1 MVCAELALIIAA
13 AAYVPRLP
21 PPQLS
26 RQHQSSPLLA
36 TNAKIPEERSVA
48 SRAGI
53 AKSLLYGEGDEQAP
67 TTLEFANEIAR
78 NIPCLRDTINIV
90 AQDREALQLLQECND
105 QIRAVTEYLRPSAK
119 ETVRLALE
127 VALLAHHGQARRSG
141 APFVTHPVAVAVILA
156 HSNMEKATIVSGLLH
171 DTVEDTMVS
180 FEDIERAFGVD
191 VRKIVEGETK
201 VSKLPK
207 LVRSQMADEGM
218 MGEDSEATKIEEQV
232 ENMRSMFIAMSED
245 WRIVVVKL
253 ADRLHNMRTLQYMPI
268 EKRVSIAKET
278 LEIFSPVRAVAAH
291 TYSGDTDVPSAR
303 LHLLP
308 HSDVLRGFPLAPSWS
323 FALGPVLLAPLLV
336 VLCCRSIP
344 PSSRTGSACGSSR
357 LSYPT
362 SRSSISSRTNTRVST
377 R

>member
-253 ADRLHNMRTLQYMPI
+253 ADRLHNMRTLQHMPI

-291 TYSGDTDVPSAR
+291 TYS
-303 LHLLP
+303 
-308 HSDVLRGFPLAPSWS
+308 
-323 FALGPVLLAPLLV
+323 
-336 VLCCRSIP
+336 
-344 PSSRTGSACGSSR
+344 
-357 LSYPT
+357 
-362 SRSSISSRTNTRVST
+362 
-377 R
+377 